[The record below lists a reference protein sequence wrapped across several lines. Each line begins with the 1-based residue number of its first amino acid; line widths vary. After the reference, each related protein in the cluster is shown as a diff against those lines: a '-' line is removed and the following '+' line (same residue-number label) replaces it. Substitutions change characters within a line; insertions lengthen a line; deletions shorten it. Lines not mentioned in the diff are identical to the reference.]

1 MKSNGIKV
9 GKLNKRR
16 GERILGI
23 IFSNV
28 LLCVVESRISVSLP
42 SPLPAG
48 TNKRGYR
55 NTAGNLWRRG
65 FLWRKNNHLSVPS
78 WMGRGKTPQNR
89 DLIDE
94 TMRKPFGSV
103 CFSCGFFKGPLKCG
117 MKYVINLP
125 FYKGL
130 DCYVL
135 STKRIQELINK
146 YRISSYRVFRAFKN
160 SKGGKEKVI

>member
-42 SPLPAG
+42 SPLEQ
-48 TNKRGYR
+48 TNGAIEIRQATSG
-55 NTAGNLWRRG
+55 RG

>member
-42 SPLPAG
+42 SPLEQ
-48 TNKRGYR
+48 TNGAIEIRQATSGVEVFSGEKI
-55 NTAGNLWRRG
+55 TI
-65 FLWRKNNHLSVPS
+65 SPCPS
-78 WMGRGKTPQNR
+78 WMGRGKNR